1 MDKRWIYV
9 IIIFII
15 GFTAMFYIVDT
26 STTVGKAV
34 VAVNTHLVTVPSSFN
49 IEGNE
54 YNYALLVNRQ
64 TQEHIFIKDL
74 GKGDLV
80 NQSFEEEIGDIEATE
95 NVSRISYTTEKYN
108 DKTYHVINYETSD
121 GKYNKVLV
129 FTQTHHTFKIKST
142 DFMDEKSLKE
152 NTEFVID
159 TFKQDYKKTQ
169 D

>member
-15 GFTAMFYIVDT
+15 GFTAMLYIVDT

-64 TQEHIFIKDL
+64 TKEHIFIKDL
-74 GKGDLV
+74 GKGDTIDENLKMEREDLES
-80 NQSFEEEIGDIEATE
+80 NENITKISFTTE
-95 NVSRISYTTEKYN
+95 NHNKKVCQ
-108 DKTYHVINYETSD
+108 VINYETKD
-121 GKYNKVLV
+121 NKYNKVLF

-142 DFMDEKSLKE
+142 DFKDLK
-152 NTEFVID
+152 TLDKKTKFVID